1 VNARSLWALSIRT
14 SKEAEE
20 AVAELLARITGLGPT
35 SWTHADSGRT
45 VVTVYSTRKPA
56 AALQT
61 RLRKGLQTI
70 QRFGLNIG
78 EGSVRIRHMR
88 PRDWAESWKAHF
100 KPIAIGTR
108 LLIKPTWDPRKPV
121 HGQTLVL
128 LDPGLSFGTGQH
140 PTTRFC
146 LEQIAVP
153 GKRPASF
160 LDIGTGSGILAI
172 AAAKLGYT
180 PVHAIDNDPDAVR
193 IARQNARL
201 NKVHRKV
208 AIQHADLL
216 NLRSRSAR
224 RYDLV
229 CANLISTLL
238 VSQREKILSRLKPGG
253 TLVLAGILKTEFR
266 EVQRAY
272 ENAGLKLVAS
282 RTRGEW
288 RSGAFSRSC

>member
-1 VNARSLWALSIRT
+1 MNARSLWALSIRT

-140 PTTRFC
+140 
-146 LEQIAVP
+146 
-153 GKRPASF
+153 
-160 LDIGTGSGILAI
+160 
-172 AAAKLGYT
+172 
-180 PVHAIDNDPDAVR
+180 
-193 IARQNARL
+193 
-201 NKVHRKV
+201 
-208 AIQHADLL
+208 
-216 NLRSRSAR
+216 
-224 RYDLV
+224 
-229 CANLISTLL
+229 
-238 VSQREKILSRLKPGG
+238 
-253 TLVLAGILKTEFR
+253 
-266 EVQRAY
+266 
-272 ENAGLKLVAS
+272 
-282 RTRGEW
+282 
-288 RSGAFSRSC
+288 